1 MGRRAQGEAGGNR
14 GRDRGRAVVRAGK
27 EDLTGGA
34 GLSAETAVER
44 VRATWAQVAASSGE
58 RRREAVLLAAERA
71 QGAEG
76 VAAEQRLGRGLTR
89 AVTGRTGEGRSWAQK
104 RGVSGGN
111 GDGPDRW
118 ARAVRGAK
126 ATRGGLSGWL
136 AGPAGSGCSERG
148 ADALGPCCVSGR
160 RGHGRG
166 PSAWALGARG
176 GAGRARAG
184 WAKLGWFNCWAAG
197 RERKGAGLGWFWFWV
212 WVRFF

>member
-1 MGRRAQGEAGGNR
+1 MALGFGATLVTADGRNDGGAGLRGQLKGVPGILGRRAQGEAGGNR

-76 VAAEQRLGRGLTR
+76 VAAEQRLGRGANAR
-89 AVTGRTGEGRSWAQK
+89 GDGPNGRGGSWAQK

-111 GDGPDRW
+111 GDGPR
-118 ARAVRGAK
+118 RGES
-126 ATRGGLSGWL
+126 GLGRE
-136 AGPAGSGCSERG
+136 GSG
-148 ADALGPCCVSGR
+148 LGCLRSGR
-160 RGHGRG
+160 EGV
-166 PSAWALGARG
+166 LGF
-176 GAGRARAG
+176 
-184 WAKLGWFNCWAAG
+184 L
-197 RERKGAGLGWFWFWV
+197 FWV
-212 WVRFF
+212 WAGFLFYYFFYFFSYSN